1 MLWPRAVHGNVC
13 DLDYTPLF
21 ANAIAEIDTACDTF
35 VPPIWRTR
43 RRRTR
48 AHQPALLDRLGR
60 ALSRLRI
67 LHNSASDRLV
77 AARIVSA
84 TDAARGFGELLA
96 RVRYRRE
103 SFLIRKGR
111 VVVAR
116 LEPAGSGGMS
126 GADLARLWD
135 RLPHLEEAEARA
147 FERDLR
153 AGRKAIRQRL
163 TDPWAH

>member
-1 MLWPRAVHGNVC
+1 M
-13 DLDYTPLF
+13 
-21 ANAIAEIDTACDTF
+21 
-35 VPPIWRTR
+35 
-43 RRRTR
+43 
-48 AHQPALLDRLGR
+48 
-60 ALSRLRI
+60 
-67 LHNSASDRLV
+67 AS
-77 AARIVSA
+77 RIVSA

-116 LEPAGSGGMS
+116 LEPASSGGIS

-135 RLPHLEEAEARA
+135 RLPHLAERDARA

-153 AGRKAIRQRL
+153 AARRTIRQRL
-163 TDPWAH
+163 IDPWAP